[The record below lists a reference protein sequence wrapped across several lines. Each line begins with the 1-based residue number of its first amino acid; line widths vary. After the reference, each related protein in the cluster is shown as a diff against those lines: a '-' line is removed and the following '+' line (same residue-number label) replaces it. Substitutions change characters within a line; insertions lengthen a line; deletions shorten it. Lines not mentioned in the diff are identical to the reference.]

1 MSRVD
6 ANNDRLPIHSIQGVR
21 LLLIIVILGVASF
34 SILLPL
40 SPAWALARGASEAV
54 AGSVTTVL
62 MATTIMAQFSMN
74 RALQTFGW
82 TKVLALGLIAL
93 GAPATLQVLS
103 SGSAAILISS
113 ALRGVGF
120 GILTV
125 GGATAMALLVPAD
138 RRGAAVGVYGLAV
151 ALPQLLFMSSA
162 PVLEQGF
169 GGFAMTLI
177 ATSPLAGL
185 FLVRALGRVLDRHA
199 ASDRAPA
206 DAGSLQRVSTF
217 RLIAP
222 TLLILLTATSGGGAV
237 LTFASQMA
245 PDASSAAIM
254 LLCMTGFATPTR
266 WIFGALSD
274 RCDTLKM
281 IAGLCA
287 VLVLGMA
294 ALSTALS
301 VNDPR
306 TAQWTL
312 YVGGTLLGLAYGG
325 LQSTTLVLAFRQGG
339 ASRLTRVSVLWNV
352 SFDLGTGVGALVA
365 GGLATAAGLPFAF
378 ACLTV
383 LSLLGAVFALRKLR
397 H

>member
-1 MSRVD
+1 
-6 ANNDRLPIHSIQGVR
+6 
-21 LLLIIVILGVASF
+21 
-34 SILLPL
+34 
-40 SPAWALARGASEAV
+40 
-54 AGSVTTVL
+54 
-62 MATTIMAQFSMN
+62 
-74 RALQTFGW
+74 
-82 TKVLALGLIAL
+82 
-93 GAPATLQVLS
+93 
-103 SGSAAILISS
+103 
-113 ALRGVGF
+113 
-120 GILTV
+120 
-125 GGATAMALLVPAD
+125 
-138 RRGAAVGVYGLAV
+138 
-151 ALPQLLFMSSA
+151 MSSA

-169 GGFAMTLI
+169 GSSAMTLI
-177 ATSPLAGL
+177 ATLPLAGL
-185 FLVRALGRVLDRHA
+185 FLVRPLGRILSQHA
-199 ASDRAPA
+199 ASDRTPT
-206 DAGSLQRVSTF
+206 DAGSPEQVSTF

-266 WIFGALSD
+266 WIFGVLSD
-274 RCDTLKM
+274 RCDILKM
-281 IAGLCA
+281 IAGSCA

-301 VNDPR
+301 ISDPR

-339 ASRLTRVSVLWNV
+339 ASRLTGVSVLWNV

-383 LSLLGAVFALRKLR
+383 LSLLGAVIALRKL
-397 H
+397 HN

>member
-1 MSRVD
+1 M
-6 ANNDRLPIHSIQGVR
+6 
-21 LLLIIVILGVASF
+21 
-34 SILLPL
+34 
-40 SPAWALARGASEAV
+40 
-54 AGSVTTVL
+54 
-62 MATTIMAQFSMN
+62 
-74 RALQTFGW
+74 
-82 TKVLALGLIAL
+82 
-93 GAPATLQVLS
+93 
-103 SGSAAILISS
+103 ISS
-113 ALRGVGF
+113 ALRGIGF

-162 PVLEQGF
+162 PVLEQNL

-185 FLVRALGRVLDRHA
+185 FLVCPLGRVLDRHA

-206 DAGSLQRVSTF
+206 DAGSLERVSTF

-274 RCDTLKM
+274 HCDTLKM

-301 VNDPR
+301 VSDPH

-312 YVGGTLLGLAYGG
+312 YAGGTLLGLAYGG

-352 SFDLGTGVGALVA
+352 SFDLGTGVGALAA